1 MIPQESVL
9 GIFHVEGMDTVRT
22 KHTPDSIRV
31 ATMFEAAKGILVL
44 FAGSGLL
51 LLIHSDIHSV
61 AEQFVR
67 QLHLNP
73 AKHYPRIFLDAVNH
87 LTDLQL
93 WALALSALCYW
104 VVRFAEAYGL
114 WFHRQWA
121 EWFGFLT
128 GGIYIPL
135 ELYEMLHGVTW
146 IKLTIL
152 IVNLVV
158 VILLGNALY
167 QSRQKGGNPSFPKH
181 KAR

>member
-1 MIPQESVL
+1 
-9 GIFHVEGMDTVRT
+9 MDTVRT

-31 ATMFEAAKGILVL
+31 AAVFEAAKGILVL
-44 FAGSGLL
+44 FAGAGLL
-51 LLIHSDIHSV
+51 MLIHKDIHSV

-67 QLHLNP
+67 HLHLNP

-93 WALALSALCYW
+93 WALALSALCYS

-128 GGIYIPL
+128 GCIYIPL

-181 KAR
+181 KAS